1 MKHILLA
8 ASLFLPHH
16 NVTPGV
22 TNPAV
27 TQENIGR
34 TICKNGWTATVRPSD
49 SFTDRIKVRVI
60 PLYGHHD
67 TDLTHYELDH
77 LIPLEIGGAPRDQ
90 KNLWP
95 QPYAGTL
102 GARTKDVLEK
112 KLNRMVC
119 AHAITLKKAQSAI
132 STNWV
137 AAYKQYVTPR

>member
-1 MKHILLA
+1 M
-8 ASLFLPHH
+8 FLPHH

-22 TNPAV
+22 INPAV
-27 TQENIGR
+27 MQENIGR
-34 TICKNGWTATVRPSD
+34 TICKNGWTATVRPSV

-67 TDLTHYELDH
+67 LNLDHYELDH

-95 QPYAGTL
+95 QPYAGEW
-102 GARTKDVLEK
+102 GARKKDVLEK

-119 AHAITLKKAQSAI
+119 GGAITLKKAQRAI
-132 STNWV
+132 STDWV
-137 AAYKQYVTPR
+137 AAYKRFVPTL